1 MRRFSVAAQLA
12 LLAAALLLAACR
24 SDSAAPPSPTSGAA
38 GAPRSFALGLSSLP
52 AELTD
57 AAYER
62 AFALAAEAGEVVLI
76 QRTPPWTEMLT
87 GDLSASTAAATRREI
102 DLASQ
107 YGLDLFVAIDPTDV
121 AAGRGRLVDLP
132 DDLRGVGFA
141 DPSVRRAFTSYA
153 LYVAENY
160 RPRYLAL
167 GVEINSYQLQRPED
181 FESLLTLYAET
192 YDAVKERSPETLV
205 FPVFQLERLKG
216 ILASDEPYLPQW
228 ALFER
233 FEPRLDLVA
242 LSSYP
247 SLIFASPAHIP
258 PSYYAEVLDHTDR
271 PVALAGIGYS
281 SETGPG
287 ASASTEEDQAAF
299 VHYVLQSAGE
309 LEMPLVVWFVGQDP
323 TFTGT
328 PPFDLLQHIG
338 LVRQDGTEKPAWTE
352 WEAVARRPYVAAGP

>member
-12 LLAAALLLAACR
+12 LLAVALLLAACR
-24 SDSAAPPSPTSGAA
+24 SDSASPPSPTAA
-38 GAPRSFALGLSSLP
+38 TGAPRAFAMGLSSLP
-52 AELTD
+52 PELTD

-76 QRTPPWTEMLT
+76 QRTPPWEEMLT

-102 DLASQ
+102 DLANQ

-132 DDLRGVGFA
+132 DELRGAGFA
-141 DPSVRRAFTSYA
+141 DPRVRRAFTSYA

-181 FESLLTLYAET
+181 FESFLTLYAET
-192 YDAVKERSPETLV
+192 YDAVKERSPDTLV
-205 FPVFQLERLKG
+205 FPIFQLERLKA
-216 ILASDEPYLPQW
+216 ILSSDEPYLPQW
-228 ALFER
+228 DLLER

-247 SLIFASPAHIP
+247 SLIFASPAQIP
-258 PSYYAEVLDHTDR
+258 PSYYAEVFDHTDR
-271 PVALAGIGYS
+271 PVALTGIGYS

-287 ASASTEEDQAAF
+287 ASASTEADQATF

-309 LEMPLVVWFVGQDP
+309 LQMPLVVWFVGQDP
-323 TFTGT
+323 TFTGE

-338 LVRQDGTEKPAWTE
+338 LVRQDGSKKAAWAE
-352 WEAVARRPYVAAGP
+352 WETVARRPYAPTP